1 MHLSKKF
8 LQGALP
14 VLLAALLAILPLTL
28 RAEAEF
34 VVPGS
39 ESEEVSDSMQLP
51 LPALNAHEASDST
64 LTLFTNSYDQLT
76 LYEGDML
83 TYRFTPALSDS
94 YIFRSFPSPDAP
106 LPEVSVRL
114 IREKD
119 GVLLAQSDR
128 MAGFH
133 IAGKLA
139 AEEACLLEIT
149 AHSDGQIALGVM
161 LDARGRC
168 FDNPISLPGES
179 VRYAKTIVRPRDVH
193 WFRFTAPVSGRYM
206 IRTEKTGDGMLDTIG
221 YLTDEN
227 GMLLALND
235 DILFPGDK
243 NFLIEY
249 ELEAGDTYYVRISAL
264 SNLTG
269 AYRLVLTVPQ
279 EGQSPPSAVTLSR
292 HDLVMDVEQEHQLS
306 VSMEPAGASGEVVYA
321 SSDSGIVSVE
331 PDGRVRALSAGQA
344 EVWAI
349 SGGGV
354 SDRCRITV
362 RPVEVTGMTFDIESV
377 TLRVEEQLTL
387 RPVFTPANASDQT
400 ARYHS
405 SDESVVRVSA
415 DGVLTGVAKGR
426 AVITAASSDG
436 SFSDVIEVR
445 VEGIRPV
452 YRALVLGEQTYADG
466 VRLGGENTAQGVA
479 DMLRSQLI
487 DGASYE
493 VRLQLD
499 STRQEVLDG
508 IAAAFGG
515 AGENDVSLFYINCH
529 GVYEN
534 GVAYIRLHDESRIT
548 VRQLETMLRG
558 ISGKIVVILDFCQ
571 SGAFIG
577 AGGDFERFSLQ
588 AQAAFGAS
596 PLTSGRYTVITSAS
610 AAEDSYRRAFSSA
623 GGEAGTAAI
632 MGRSLCEGAGW
643 DLIYDRS
650 VSLKADV
657 DRDKLITVQ
666 EIYEYTRRRVRHYL
680 EDTGVSQ
687 TVYLY
692 PEGDRT
698 VILGR
703 NQK

>member
-1 MHLSKKF
+1 
-8 LQGALP
+8 
-14 VLLAALLAILPLTL
+14 
-28 RAEAEF
+28 
-34 VVPGS
+34 
-39 ESEEVSDSMQLP
+39 
-51 LPALNAHEASDST
+51 
-64 LTLFTNSYDQLT
+64 
-76 LYEGDML
+76 
-83 TYRFTPALSDS
+83 
-94 YIFRSFPSPDAP
+94 
-106 LPEVSVRL
+106 
-114 IREKD
+114 
-119 GVLLAQSDR
+119 
-128 MAGFH
+128 
-133 IAGKLA
+133 
-139 AEEACLLEIT
+139 
-149 AHSDGQIALGVM
+149 
-161 LDARGRC
+161 
-168 FDNPISLPGES
+168 
-179 VRYAKTIVRPRDVH
+179 
-193 WFRFTAPVSGRYM
+193 
-206 IRTEKTGDGMLDTIG
+206 
-221 YLTDEN
+221 
-227 GMLLALND
+227 
-235 DILFPGDK
+235 
-243 NFLIEY
+243 
-249 ELEAGDTYYVRISAL
+249 
-264 SNLTG
+264 
-269 AYRLVLTVPQ
+269 
-279 EGQSPPSAVTLSR
+279 
-292 HDLVMDVEQEHQLS
+292 
-306 VSMEPAGASGEVVYA
+306 
-321 SSDSGIVSVE
+321 
-331 PDGRVRALSAGQA
+331 
-344 EVWAI
+344 
-349 SGGGV
+349 
-354 SDRCRITV
+354 
-362 RPVEVTGMTFDIESV
+362 
-377 TLRVEEQLTL
+377 
-387 RPVFTPANASDQT
+387 
-400 ARYHS
+400 
-405 SDESVVRVSA
+405 
-415 DGVLTGVAKGR
+415 
-426 AVITAASSDG
+426 
-436 SFSDVIEVR
+436 
-445 VEGIRPV
+445 
-452 YRALVLGEQTYADG
+452 
-466 VRLGGENTAQGVA
+466 
-479 DMLRSQLI
+479 LI